1 MSAGD
6 VGKSTPALLRMIVSQ
21 LVHDGHLHAAF
32 SLADSLQLP
41 VIASK
46 PGSSRLAQLVSYALQ
61 ESGRTTEMEVDIIT
75 NSSAVAADTDDVQD
89 NVVLMGG
96 LDLDAPEPAEG
107 QELPVPLYRYVCTT
121 FFPPRSSRCVSC
133 VALPPSP
140 LFFGCLP
147 PCAVCT
153 VEGTAGRPMRRCT
166 RARRGSRGTTATVH
180 CLRQEVRM
188 AHSRSAADADL
199 RDSCCTQPP

>member
-6 VGKSTPALLRMIVSQ
+6 VGKTTPAHLRMIVSQ

-41 VIASK
+41 VIVSK
-46 PGSSRLAQLVSYALQ
+46 PGSSRLAELVSYALQ

-75 NSSAVAADTDDVQD
+75 NPSAAAADTDDAQD

-121 FFPPRSSRCVSC
+121 F
-133 VALPPSP
+133 PSP
-140 LFFGCLP
+140 LLGL
-147 PCAVCT
+147 A
-153 VEGTAGRPMRRCT
+153 AL
-166 RARRGSRGTTATVH
+166 RG
-180 CLRQEVRM
+180 
-188 AHSRSAADADL
+188 RSAA
-199 RDSCCTQPP
+199 